1 MHFFSW
7 KKGLKTGLYY
17 LRTKAK
23 AAPQQF
29 TIEPEKNVNT
39 NNDSNVEEDE
49 EDCLMCGS

>member
-1 MHFFSW
+1 MHFFSC

-17 LRTKAK
+17 LRTEAK

-29 TIEPEKNVNT
+29 TIEPK
-39 NNDSNVEEDE
+39 DLSKSHEDKTKSYEE